1 METHIEK
8 TNIEN
13 KKTMKDPKK
22 YLKQYA
28 ALEEAAKAEIIEILS
43 NNPTG
48 RYIWFNCEIEE
59 ENDAY
64 SDSVIIVMDGN
75 EQIITICAVGLND
88 ENQIV
93 VTDADDDFTW
103 FTPDEWTHAYLEM
116 YEFVVN
122 NLKYAKMKP

>member
-1 METHIEK
+1 
-8 TNIEN
+8 
-13 KKTMKDPKK
+13 MKDPKK

-103 FTPDEWTHAYLEM
+103 FTPDELTHAYLEM